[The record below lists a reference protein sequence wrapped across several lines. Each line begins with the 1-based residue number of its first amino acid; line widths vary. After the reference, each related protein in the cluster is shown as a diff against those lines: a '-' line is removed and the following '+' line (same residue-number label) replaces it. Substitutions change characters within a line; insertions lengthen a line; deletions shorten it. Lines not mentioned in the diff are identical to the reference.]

1 MQLPQ
6 PQDAKHQD
14 WLYRLLINFYDDP
27 YLARFLY
34 FKGGTCA
41 AMLGRLDRFSVDL
54 DFDLADKESDLEEIK
69 KRMEKIFRKL
79 GIKIKDQSR
88 RVPQYFLKYPAAPN
102 NRNTLKIDICF
113 PVNPAN
119 KYAAER
125 FLDID
130 RIITCQTPETMFAN
144 KLFALIN
151 RHKQS
156 HYIAGRDV
164 YDVHCFFEKGISYDE
179 AVITQAS
186 NLAIEDFFKELIDFM
201 EKKVTDEFI
210 DQDLNTLLPN
220 AKFQAIR
227 KTLKQETLS
236 LLRGELDKI
245 KRQTKQSPIHS
256 PSL

>member
-14 WLYRLLINFYDDP
+14 WLYRVLISFYDDP
-27 YLARFLY
+27 YLARLLY

-54 DFDLADKESDLEEIK
+54 DFDLAQKESDVAEVK

-79 GIKIKDQSR
+79 GLEIKDQSR
-88 RVPQYFLKYPAAPN
+88 RVPQYFLKYPAKTN
-102 NRNTLKIDICF
+102 ERNTLKIDICF

-119 KYAAER
+119 EYAPER
-125 FLDID
+125 FSDID

-156 HYIAGRDV
+156 KYIAGRDV
-164 YDVHCFFEKGISYDE
+164 YDVHCFFENGFSYSE
-179 AVITQAS
+179 AVITQATKLS
-186 NLAIEDFFKELIDFM
+186 MENFFKELIDFM

-210 DQDLNTLLPN
+210 DQDLNMLLPN
-220 AKFQAIR
+220 VKFQAIR
-227 KTLKQETLS
+227 KTLKQETLA
-236 LLRGELDKI
+236 LLRGELERI
-245 KRQTKQSPIHS
+245 K
-256 PSL
+256 